1 MMKRY
6 VILFLLGLFCA
17 VQGLSPG
24 VALAAV
30 DRPTVGAGIPGAV
43 TKTNPE
49 TSEKKALD
57 EAKKE
62 ASPSRTEAAEPAEKE
77 EPTSKN
83 EAVEKPKPPKAGKD
97 ESTEPLGRVAKPE
110 PRIRVGLSEGQIS
123 AVVTSDA
130 AYALSDVK
138 TEREIEK
145 IGAGKQTTV
154 TVKSGALVVNG
165 KTVAAKALRFVVAD
179 DRTARHLAVA
189 GEKYRGHIVLSL
201 AADGTIT
208 VINEVK
214 LDDYIGGVIS
224 EEMSP
229 DWPSEALKAQA
240 VAART
245 FAVYSLGLH
254 DEDGYDVCTT
264 THCQVYGGIESE
276 SPEGLRAVS
285 ATRGEILTYQGKA
298 IYAAFH
304 ASSGGMTAGSEEA
317 GGMALPY
324 LKPVRDSGDQATP
337 NRHWQ
342 VSLSV
347 RELSSKLAA
356 SGFSVGSL
364 KALGLT
370 PLKVG
375 QGAPDRY
382 PSGRVEQVRFVG
394 SKQTVSVSGTKLRWM
409 LGLPGTLF
417 EIHLDKEAAK
427 GKIDLSGKDT
437 AKLVFDG
444 YGRGHGIGLAQWGAK
459 AMAAQKQYRE
469 ILGHYYKGVEFT
481 FIF

>member
-1 MMKRY
+1 MKRY
-6 VILFLLGLFCA
+6 VILFLLGLCCA
-17 VQGLSPG
+17 AQGLFPRAVS
-24 VALAAV
+24 AAV
-30 DRPTVGAGIPGAV
+30 DRPTVGAGVPSAV
-43 TKTNPE
+43 TKTNPDAP
-49 TSEKKALD
+49 EKKTSVGATKEEPGKNDATGPEKKEETTSKD
-57 EAKKE
+57 EAEKKTKEPNLEKKE
-62 ASPSRTEAAEPAEKE
+62 ATAPR
-77 EPTSKN
+77 
-83 EAVEKPKPPKAGKD
+83 
-97 ESTEPLGRVAKPE
+97 GRAAKPE
-110 PRIRVGLSEGQIS
+110 PSIRVGLSEGQIS
-123 AVVTSDA
+123 SVVTSDA
-130 AYALSDVK
+130 AYSLNDAK
-138 TEREIEK
+138 TEQEIGK
-145 IGAGKQTTV
+145 VGAGKQTTV

-165 KTVAAKALRFVVAD
+165 KTVAAKALRFAVAD

-189 GEKYRGHIVLSL
+189 GAKYRGHIVLSL
-201 AADGTIT
+201 AEDGTIT
-208 VINEVK
+208 VVNEVK

-229 DWPSEALKAQA
+229 DWPPEALKAQA

-254 DEDGYDVCTT
+254 EEDGYDVCST

-285 ATRGEILTYQGKA
+285 ATRGEILTHQGKA

-304 ASSGGMTAGSEEA
+304 ASSGGMTAGSEE
-317 GGMALPY
+317 GGGTALPY
-324 LKPVRDSGDQATP
+324 LKPARDSEDAATP

-356 SGFSVGSL
+356 AGFSVGRL
-364 KALGLT
+364 KALELT

-394 SKQTVSVSGTKLRWM
+394 SKQTVSVSGPKLRRM
-409 LGLPGTLF
+409 LGLPSTLF
-417 EIHLDKEAAK
+417 EIRIGKQAAK
-427 GKIDLSGKDT
+427 GKLDMSGKEDT
-437 AKLVFDG
+437 KLVFDG

-459 AMAAQKQYRE
+459 AMAGHKQYRE
-469 ILGHYYKGVEFT
+469 ILRHYYKGVEFT